1 MSIASYAKLE
11 PHSRE
16 VISAHVISDFGT
28 PTQNWLGT
36 RLLSLTRY
44 RPLVLTNQNSCR
56 SEQQLLVRSY
66 SEASNWRKG
75 RLALP
80 GLGPRF
86 EWKHRLSRFFWDQLA
101 RSESALLHCH
111 FGTVSV
117 EHSALRRAVKER
129 LGMRTVT
136 SFYGFDIPWLLQS
149 EPAVARELFSSEDA
163 FVLEGPFM
171 ASRLEAAGCPKEK
184 LYVNPLG
191 IDVNR
196 FRPGGN
202 STGTED
208 VRVLAVGRLVEKKGF
223 GDAIRATHQARSRGA
238 PLHLNIVG
246 DGPQRS
252 YLESTI
258 DALRC
263 DGFVKLLGNVSY
275 DALLDLYHS
284 SDILLQPST
293 TAPDGDT
300 EGGAPLSI
308 VEGMAAGLPVLA
320 TRHADIPNVV
330 RHGETGILVG
340 EGCVEELAS
349 ALVLLC
355 ANEERRASLG
365 GAGRKRALSDFNA
378 KIQGQRLE
386 QIYDAITTG
395 PPSKNESLKVN
406 CAA

>member
-1 MSIASYAKLE
+1 ML
-11 PHSRE
+11 
-16 VISAHVISDFGT
+16 SAHLISNFGT
-28 PTQNWLGT
+28 LTQNWLET
-36 RLLSLTRY
+36 RLVSLRRY
-44 RPLVLTNQNSCR
+44 RPLILTNQNSSR
-56 SEQQLLVRSY
+56 ADLPFLVRSY
-66 SEASNWRKG
+66 SEASKWRKG

-80 GLGPRF
+80 ALGPRF
-86 EWKHRLSRFFWDQLA
+86 EWKHRLSRFFWEQLA

-149 EPAVARELFSSEDA
+149 DPVVPREIFSSEDA

-191 IDVNR
+191 IDVDR
-196 FRPGGN
+196 FHPRKD
-202 STGTED
+202 SARTGD
-208 VRVLAVGRLVEKKGF
+208 ARVLAVGRLVEKKGF
-223 GDAIRATHQARSRGA
+223 GDAIRAVHLARRQGA
-238 PLHLNIVG
+238 QLHLKIVG
-246 DGPQRS
+246 DGPQRM
-252 YLESTI
+252 YLESI
-258 DALRC
+258 IHDLRC

-275 DALLDLYHS
+275 DVLLDLYHS
-284 SDILLQPST
+284 SDILLQPSI
-293 TAPDGDT
+293 TATDGDT
-300 EGGAPLSI
+300 EGGAPVSI
-308 VEGMAAGLPVLA
+308 VEGMAAGLPVVA

-330 RHGETGILVG
+330 RHGETGILAG

-349 ALVLLC
+349 ALVLLSVD
-355 ANEERRASLG
+355 EEYRALLG
-365 GAGRKRALSDFNA
+365 GLGRARALSDFNA

-395 PPSKNESLKVN
+395 SPFKDESLKARCV
-406 CAA
+406 A